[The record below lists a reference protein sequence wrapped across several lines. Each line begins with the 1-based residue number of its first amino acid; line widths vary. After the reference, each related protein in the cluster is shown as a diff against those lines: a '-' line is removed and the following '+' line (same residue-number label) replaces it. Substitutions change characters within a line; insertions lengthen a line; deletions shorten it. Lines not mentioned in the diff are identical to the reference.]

1 MTAARRRELAP
12 AIEPMYLSRE
22 HAAAFV
28 SLSESAWAAL
38 VSRGEAPAP
47 RQLSA
52 GRVGWLVEE
61 LIAWGKARPVSAI
74 APPEG
79 CGYGRA
85 GKPGVVSGVVS

>member
-1 MTAARRRELAP
+1 MKAAKKQPAAP
-12 AIEPMYLSRE
+12 NIEPMYLSRE

-28 SLSESAWAAL
+28 SLSESAWTAL

-47 RQLSA
+47 RQLTA

-61 LIAWGKARPVSAI
+61 LIAWGKARPISTI

-79 CGYGRA
+79 SGYGRA
-85 GKPGVVSGVVS
+85 GKQA